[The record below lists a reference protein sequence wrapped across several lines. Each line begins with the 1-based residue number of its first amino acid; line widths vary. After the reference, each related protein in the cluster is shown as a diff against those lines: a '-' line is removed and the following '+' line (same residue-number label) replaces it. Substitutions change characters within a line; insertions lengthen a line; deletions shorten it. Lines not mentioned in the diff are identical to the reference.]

1 MAGTDRRNALIEGR
15 LLDRAGDPFGGATV
29 RSAAPDEVAEW
40 MQAAAPPRARL
51 DVGRL
56 SYAEGVPLV
65 MDAGAFDRHT
75 FLCGQSG
82 SGKTYALGT
91 LLERLVAETGLR
103 IVVIDPNSDF
113 AQLPRLREDAADDAR
128 AAYERRAADIDV
140 RRAAEAGDGRLHVRF
155 RDFDGAEMA
164 AVLRLD
170 PIGDRA
176 EYAALNQALEEM
188 ESGQRDALVGSVRDT
203 VEHLWQEPEPLHSLG
218 VRARNLGVDRWSVW
232 SGDDP
237 DALQDLVAPGGPRVL
252 VADIGSLETREEQ
265 VVAAEAV
272 FAALWR
278 GRDAREPTLIVI
290 DEAHNVCP
298 DDPEDPLTA
307 LATEHGVRI
316 AGEGRKFGL
325 VLVVATQRPQKVH
338 ENIVSQCDNLV
349 LMRMNSR
356 ADLALVAETFSF
368 VPPGMLALATDF
380 GLGEALIAGK
390 LVPSPALG
398 RFGPRWSVEGG
409 SDLPDD
415 WALPRT
421 AA

>member
-1 MAGTDRRNALIEGR
+1 
-15 LLDRAGDPFGGATV
+15 
-29 RSAAPDEVAEW
+29 
-40 MQAAAPPRARL
+40 
-51 DVGRL
+51 
-56 SYAEGVPLV
+56 
-65 MDAGAFDRHT
+65 
-75 FLCGQSG
+75 
-82 SGKTYALGT
+82 
-91 LLERLVAETGLR
+91 
-103 IVVIDPNSDF
+103 
-113 AQLPRLREDAADDAR
+113 
-128 AAYERRAADIDV
+128 
-140 RRAAEAGDGRLHVRF
+140 
-155 RDFDGAEMA
+155 
-164 AVLRLD
+164 
-170 PIGDRA
+170 
-176 EYAALNQALEEM
+176 M

-203 VEHLWQEPEPLHSLG
+203 VEHLWQEAEPLHSLG

-237 DALQDLVAPGGPRVL
+237 EALQDLVAPGGPRVL

-272 FAALWR
+272 LAALWR